1 MEFDSQIKDVDQ
13 DEINNELINKHLEL
27 IPYPQPLD
35 FLSKPE
41 NTMFTNIFYVIKL
54 NSKLIEIEKLKQSII
69 KSLNNHKGLLST
81 FIIKKEEKILYNNGI
96 YLNYEPNNSINI
108 VQIKIKEDINKIELE
123 QLFQEN
129 LAVFEHFNSPQINI
143 KIFYNNLNIYL
154 FIDICH
160 TVFDGASIGIFFNSI
175 NNAYLDKELP
185 KDYFLYYLYKYN
197 KETKESNK
205 YKEDLSYYNTYFIHD
220 KDLYPKYNNSIDK
233 KYFIISKSLT
243 WEDFRLNLTKYF
255 SIPNSD
261 KITNYNIF
269 LLMNIIL
276 ANYLYSNMEESHQE
290 LNFTFSGRNW
300 KREKYSVGCLSTDY
314 PIYYNFDSKGKL
326 NMKNFY
332 SLMKKQ
338 LELKNTISRYPFFH
352 SDKGRLPVII
362 QREEEFLNINNFCGD
377 DNAEIV
383 YDFTKKFNNKCNI
396 FWSPLSVVLTIGD
409 NLAKYDIMA
418 DGSKYNEENINKYI
432 ELIERTGKF
441 IFNNMNKIDSDDI
454 INIKI

>member
-13 DEINNELINKHLEL
+13 EEIFNELINKHLEL

-41 NTMFTNIFYVIKL
+41 NTMFTNIFYVIKI

-81 FIIKKEEKILYNNGI
+81 FIIKKEEKNLFNNGI

-108 VQIKIKEDINKIELE
+108 DQIKIKEDINKTELE

-197 KETKESNK
+197 KEIKESNK

-220 KDLYPKYNNSIDK
+220 KDLHPKYNNSITQKD
-233 KYFIISKSLT
+233 FIISKSLT
-243 WEDFRLNLTKYF
+243 WDDFRLNLTKYF
-255 SIPNSD
+255 FIPNSD

-396 FWSPLSVVLTIGD
+396 FWSPLSVVLTIGE

-432 ELIERTGKF
+432 ELIEATGKF

-454 INIKI
+454 INIEI